1 MERPEPVV
9 LVIDD
14 DAGERLRVAALLR
27 ENGYACAAASPGA
40 GALALA
46 ARVKP
51 RLVLARRGAS
61 RLLAELG
68 RLLPGATIAT
78 FDPPKD

>member
-1 MERPEPVV
+1 MERPRPVV

-27 ENGYACAAASPGA
+27 ESGYACAAAPSGA

-51 RLVLARRGAS
+51 RLVLARRGAA

-68 RLLPGATIAT
+68 RLLPDVRIAT
-78 FDPPKD
+78 FDPPAG

>member
-1 MERPEPVV
+1 MDPRGPVV
-9 LVIDD
+9 LVIDG

-40 GALALA
+40 AALAMA

-51 RLVLARRGAS
+51 RLVLARRGAA

-78 FDPPKD
+78 FDPPAG